1 MTHSD
6 WGASLL
12 AEVQLLKGSDT
23 EAKYAKAHEKI
34 LCAKTIIDKTSYN
47 LACLLALT
55 GERDQALEKLV
66 ACQEGGTLKDAAH
79 SNSDT
84 DLDGFRGM
92 DGFKEFVK
100 T

>member
-6 WGASLL
+6 WGDTLL

-23 EAKYAKAHEKI
+23 EAKYAEAHEKI

-55 GERDQALEKLV
+55 GERDQAGGLSGGWDV
-66 ACQEGGTLKDAAH
+66 EGCCAFEFRHGFGWA
-79 SNSDT
+79 SG
-84 DLDGFRGM
+84 DGW
-92 DGFKEFVK
+92 V
-100 T
+100 

>member
-12 AEVQLLKGSDT
+12 AKVQLLKGSDT

-55 GERDQALEKLV
+55 GERDQALEKCWWPV
-66 ACQEGGTLKDAAH
+66 RRVG
-79 SNSDT
+79 
-84 DLDGFRGM
+84 R
-92 DGFKEFVK
+92 
-100 T
+100 